1 MIFGYR
7 NSAFK
12 ATCKDKKRVEILL
25 KKKKK
30 KEEEGKAAL
39 QIMYADISMRPL
51 VKF

>member
-1 MIFGYR
+1 MDR
-7 NSAFK
+7 KRAPK

-25 KKKKK
+25 KKKKEE
-30 KEEEGKAAL
+30 EEEGKAAQ

>member
-1 MIFGYR
+1 MSGY
-7 NSAFK
+7 
-12 ATCKDKKRVEILL
+12 TV

-30 KEEEGKAAL
+30 KEEGNAAL

>member
-1 MIFGYR
+1 M
-7 NSAFK
+7 
-12 ATCKDKKRVEILL
+12 L

-30 KEEEGKAAL
+30 EEEEGKAAL